1 MVLSYYYLA
10 HEKGLLQA
18 HHDRFCSLVKL
29 FCTYF
34 CYLNL
39 LTIFFSQNY
48 VSLERSPLDKEEKCI
63 KPLKKWKCQKCQWL
77 THFLTNKY
85 IYVINLLLKSGLT
98 VAIFLLMRKTC
109 KIVVRQHRFHLF
121 NHTTLLFFL
130 FKVNF

>member
-77 THFLTNKY
+77 THFFNKQLCMY
-85 IYVINLLLKSGLT
+85 NKFVLKKW
-98 VAIFLLMRKTC
+98 VNHHHFLLMRKTC
-109 KIVVRQHRFHLF
+109 KSLVWQQKLYSF
-121 NHTTLLFFL
+121 NHTT
-130 FKVNF
+130 